1 MKTFPSLSLCLLLP
15 ALVFSGCSGGTDAPK
30 STKGKLVI
38 KGSNTIGERLAP
50 RLIAEY
56 KKTQPDVEIELESK
70 GTATGFAGLLS
81 DGCDIAAASRVVSLA
96 ELQQAQSNHL
106 EFNVH
111 TIGHYSVAVVV
122 NSKNPVSNLSR
133 DQVRDIFTGA
143 VQNWKD
149 VGGLDAPI
157 NLLIRDPVSGTY
169 LGFREL
175 AMEDKPYASA
185 TKTFTNYAGIAKAVA
200 ADATG
205 IGYVSFDLLTTP
217 GLKAPSI
224 RGIIPSALSVNES
237 QYPYSRVLRLYTNKD
252 KESPIALDF
261 IQFVQSSQ
269 GQEILA
275 QMGFVPRM

>member
-185 TKTFTNYAGIAKAVA
+185 TKTFTNYAGIAK
-200 ADATG
+200 DHTG
-205 IGYVSFDLLTTP
+205 PQSPLDPWHHPQRSF
-217 GLKAPSI
+217 
-224 RGIIPSALSVNES
+224 RE
-237 QYPYSRVLRLYTNKD
+237 
-252 KESPIALDF
+252 
-261 IQFVQSSQ
+261 
-269 GQEILA
+269 
-275 QMGFVPRM
+275 